1 MLVLEVCHMYSS
13 YITAKR
19 MSNEGRN
26 SRPEMKIR
34 NTEFWWGNLVESCHL
49 VEKIW
54 KDILKYIMRK

>member
-1 MLVLEVCHMYSS
+1 MYSS